1 MLLLGPKP
9 PEKPC
14 PCQRPDSVYFIRV
27 GPPADSNW
35 ALKTSERLHRAVSRA
50 RPGKSENER
59 SSIRLL
65 RFSFSHRPHLLLR
78 RRGLTFS
85 FAAVSRPRRR
95 ILPFRSSSPLIWSR
109 LVSSPCPA
117 PPSSTLLASARPSP
131 QRKIRAITRAVGLGF
146 LIRADQML
154 TILST
159 GQTFSRVLPVC
170 PL

>member
-1 MLLLGPKP
+1 M
-9 PEKPC
+9 
-14 PCQRPDSVYFIRV
+14 VYFIRV

-65 RFSFSHRPHLLLR
+65 RFSFSHRPP
-78 RRGLTFS
+78 FS